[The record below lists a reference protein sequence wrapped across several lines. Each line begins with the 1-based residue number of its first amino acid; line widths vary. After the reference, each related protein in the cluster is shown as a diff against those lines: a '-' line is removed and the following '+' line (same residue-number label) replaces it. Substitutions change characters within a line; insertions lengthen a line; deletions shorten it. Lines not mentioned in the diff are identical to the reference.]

1 MHGGYKMIRLNT
13 FLGLGNQMFEY
24 AFARAISEEFNDRE
38 IYINP
43 YFSLLMNL
51 FIDPKAIHV
60 KYRLGNFTLNDNIKY
75 FPLFPGI
82 PLAIVDFVDFAFK
95 SFFVKITKEKFM
107 RLSKKGHYVHTD
119 PVAFN
124 YFEHNETAP
133 KIKRVKGYFFSDKY
147 FSMIKPIICRE
158 FQVKTEP
165 SQENKKMIDELSSC
179 NSVCVHIRRGDYVEI
194 YSSYFLICNED
205 YYKNGMRYIAE
216 HVKDPDFY
224 IFSNNHKDI
233 EWIKSNYHFDYPVKY
248 VDLNN
253 PDYEELRLMYN
264 CKHFVISN
272 STFSWWGSY
281 LSENEEKIVVVPD
294 VWGAPK
300 KGKRYKGK
308 KFDGIYRDDMIRIPI
323 NLIEEDTE

>member
-1 MHGGYKMIRLNT
+1 MIRLNS
-13 FLGLGNQMFEY
+13 LCGLGNQMFEY

-43 YFSLLMNL
+43 YLSLLVN
-51 FIDPKAIHV
+51 FFTDPKAMHV
-60 KYRLGNFTLNDNIKY
+60 GCRLKHFTLNDKIKY
-75 FPLFPGI
+75 LPIFPGI

-95 SFFVKITKEKFM
+95 SFFVRINEEKFKK
-107 RLSKKGHYVHTD
+107 LSEKGHYVHTD
-119 PVAFN
+119 PVCFN
-124 YFEHNETAP
+124 YFEHSKTVP
-133 KIKRVKGYFFSDKY
+133 KNKRIKGYFLSGKFFSE
-147 FSMIKPIICRE
+147 IRPIICRE

-165 SQENKKMIDELSSC
+165 SQENKRMIDELSSC
-179 NSVCVHIRRGDYVEI
+179 NSVCVHIRRGDFVEL
-194 YSSYFLICNED
+194 YSSCLLVCNEN

-216 HVKDPDFY
+216 HVKNPEFY
-224 IFSNNHKDI
+224 IFTNNHEDI

-281 LSENEEKIVVVPD
+281 LAENEKKIVVAPS
-294 VWGAPK
+294 VWGLPK
-300 KGKRYKGK
+300 KGKRYNVK
-308 KFDGIYRDDMIRIPI
+308 KFDDIYRDDMVKIPVD
-323 NLIEEDTE
+323 LEDKE